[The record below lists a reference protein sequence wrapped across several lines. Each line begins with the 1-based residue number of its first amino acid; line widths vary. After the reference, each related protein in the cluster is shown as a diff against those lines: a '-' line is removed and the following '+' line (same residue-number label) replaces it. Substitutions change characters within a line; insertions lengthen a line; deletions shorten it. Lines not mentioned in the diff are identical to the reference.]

1 MKKKCLICKKSEFQ
15 VIWNDKIRS
24 GKNKFSQ
31 KNEIILSKVKP
42 FLISKEEL
50 DQRLSDDISNEDEK
64 YFKGLAILLENKGS
78 VLNDILEISS
88 RESIFRDKRTK
99 VNNLIKKI
107 ESKTSLIPRKRIEEI
122 ILFHDEIKG
131 KGIKF
136 NYTKPLE
143 IADLSYNL
151 IFERYFKDTNRFK
164 EIVEK
169 KILEDS
175 DEMLDENSAV
185 YDKIV
190 ETIEKLDREYGLSIK
205 DLEELNLVLDR
216 FN

>member
-1 MKKKCLICKKSEFQ
+1 M
-15 VIWNDKIRS
+15 
-24 GKNKFSQ
+24 
-31 KNEIILSKVKP
+31 
-42 FLISKEEL
+42 
-50 DQRLSDDISNEDEK
+50 
-64 YFKGLAILLENKGS
+64 Y
-78 VLNDILEISS
+78 
-88 RESIFRDKRTK
+88 KRTK

-131 KGIKF
+131 TGIKF
-136 NYTKPLE
+136 NYTKPLA

-190 ETIEKLDREYGLSIK
+190 EIIEKLDREYGLSLN

-216 FN
+216 FH